1 MNSGRKIKFLPET
14 DSVKLL
20 LIVILHW
27 VVAIGNLLAFFI
39 LLAQGF
45 VPNWGVSWY
54 EALPMCTFIA
64 VITFSRVVDCPMTR
78 AENKVRKKLGKE
90 QIGGFIKHYLI
101 KPYARRKHKRKIK
114 KGK

>member
-27 VVAIGNLLAFFI
+27 IVALGNLSAFFI
-39 LLAQGF
+39 LATQGF
-45 VPNWGVSWY
+45 TPNWGVSWY

-64 VITFSRVVDCPMTR
+64 IITYSRVIDCPMTR
-78 AENKVRKKLGKE
+78 AENKLRKKLGKE
-90 QIGGFIKHYLI
+90 QIGGFIKHYFI
-101 KPYARRKHKRKIK
+101 KPYARRRRQQKQKRK
-114 KGK
+114 